1 LALEAAANGARRL
14 ALSSVRSPKLNL
26 LVRSRTEAIH
36 SQERRPATGGL
47 QDVRRIIQKNATE
60 IDSYEE
66 DFEALPW
73 SVVG

>member
-1 LALEAAANGARRL
+1 MNMCLEPAAWREAL
-14 ALSSVRSPKLNL
+14 KLNL